1 MRRPTQE
8 RGRRR
13 RDALLDAGIELLT
26 EGGFAAVSHRAVAER
41 AGLPLA
47 ATTYYFRS
55 RDDLIAAAFELMV
68 DRDLAATRERFTARV
83 GQLGVPAG
91 AAGTEETGEPGERD
105 GVGASAA
112 RIPAPAVAEALAVA
126 LLPRDETER
135 RRHLALWEFYLR
147 AGRDPA
153 LRPLAR
159 VWSDRCRATTS
170 ELLRIAGYPATTTA
184 VRLLGAAVDGL
195 EIEAVVEARPNAVQ
209 SMVEILSRALD
220 WIRTTE
226 GD

>member
-1 MRRPTQE
+1 MRRPAQE
-8 RGRRR
+8 RGRLR
-13 RDALLDAGIELLT
+13 RDALLDAGVELLT

-83 GQLGVPAG
+83 GQLGVPA
-91 AAGTEETGEPGERD
+91 A
-105 GVGASAA
+105 
-112 RIPAPAVAEALAVA
+112 APAVAEALATA
-126 LLPRDETER
+126 LLPHDETER
-135 RRHLALWEFYLR
+135 RRHLALWELYLR
-147 AGRDPA
+147 AGREPA

-159 VWSDRCRATTS
+159 VWTDRCRATTT
-170 ELLRIAGYPATTTA
+170 ELLRIAGYPAGATA
-184 VRLLGAAVDGL
+184 VHLLGAAVDGL
-195 EIEAVVEARPNAVQ
+195 EIEAIVEARPNAVQ
-209 SMVEILSRALD
+209 SMVEILSHALD

-226 GD
+226 GT

>member
-1 MRRPTQE
+1 MRRPAQE
-8 RGRRR
+8 RGWRR
-13 RDALLDAGIELLT
+13 RDALLDAGVELLT

-83 GQLGVPAG
+83 GQLGVTAG
-91 AAGTEETGEPGERD
+91 DDTGGAGLHRRLGE
-105 GVGASAA
+105 SAPH
-112 RIPAPAVAEALAVA
+112 ISAPVVAEALATA
-126 LLPRDETER
+126 LLPHDETER
-135 RRHLALWEFYLR
+135 RRHLALWELYLR

-159 VWSDRCRATTS
+159 VWSDRCRATTT
-170 ELLRIAGYPATTTA
+170 ELLSIAGYPAGAAA

-195 EIEAVVEARPNAVQ
+195 EIEAIVEARPNAVQ
-209 SMVEILSRALD
+209 SMVDILSHALD

-226 GD
+226 GA

>member
-1 MRRPTQE
+1 MRRPAQE

-13 RDALLDAGIELLT
+13 RDALLDAGVELLT

-55 RDDLIAAAFELMV
+55 RDDLIAAAFQLMV
-68 DRDLAATRERFTARV
+68 DRDLAATRERFTTRV
-83 GQLGVPAG
+83 GQLGVPSG
-91 AAGTEETGEPGERD
+91 DGTGGSADDASTGGI
-105 GVGASAA
+105 VS
-112 RIPAPAVAEALAVA
+112 RIPAPEVAEALAAA

-195 EIEAVVEARPNAVQ
+195 EIEAIVEARPNTVQ

-226 GD
+226 GI